1 MSEQAKALAH
11 DILYTYFG
19 VDDPK
24 DDAVAGAAAMI
35 DAVFCPPCPDCGADW
50 KPRAQ
55 WKCGSWNEPPAR
67 QISVKCVQRQLAEVK
82 AELAMAKC
90 APPPAEQP
98 SLGDAYTNAGN
109 TLPDGPP
116 VVDEHM
122 GEWGPGMRTPPDAMR

>member
-67 QISVKCVQRQLAEVK
+67 QISVKCVQRQMKELKDENEK
-82 AELAMAKC
+82 LEAELAARDVQDSR
-90 APPPAEQP
+90 QP
-98 SLGDAYTNAGN
+98 VG
-109 TLPDGPP
+109 PHDGPP